1 MRNANFLIDEDEVV
15 PVNWKVYIS
24 GVAVS
29 AIFGLSFLFTKNSI
43 QHINVYT
50 FLAYRFAVA
59 SIVMLLLVGVG
70 VIRLS
75 KKPYWKLWKV
85 ALFQPILYFVFE
97 TNGLRFAT
105 SSEAGM
111 LIALIPI
118 VITVLSPLLLKE
130 RIKWYQFL
138 FAFLSFFGVF
148 LIVASGGFEQG
159 ALVGKLLILGAVLS
173 AALYNIFSRK
183 LSAQFTP
190 VETTF
195 FMMITGFVFFFLVS
209 IFTGQFKVTLHPA
222 VIMGALY
229 LGVLSS
235 TVAFFLVNFMLSKVP
250 PTVSSLFS
258 NLTTVISVIAGSVI
272 RHEKIA
278 ALQILGM
285 VLILVSLVANSYLKS
300 KEMH

>member
-15 PVNWKVYIS
+15 PVKWKVYIS

-148 LIVASGGFEQG
+148 LIVASGGFGQG

-209 IFTGQFKVTLHPA
+209 IFTGQFRVTLHPT